1 MSSRVDGRN
10 TLCNAFSWYTVIRS
24 EKQYLENN
32 LRLTQALFTLY
43 RMSFAPVRKP
53 YQKGPLFIHKDGDFG
68 AICLTERNCAS
79 PVSKVESHIS
89 DRCSSYTGYL
99 FVSYSSYYE
108 HSLNLKR

>member
-10 TLCNAFSWYTVIRS
+10 KLCNAFSWNTVIFS

-53 YQKGPLFIHKDGDFG
+53 YQKGLLFIHKDADFC
-68 AICLTERNCAS
+68 AISVTERNCAM
-79 PVSKVESHIS
+79 PISKVESHIS
-89 DRCSSYTGYL
+89 DRCSYCTGYF

>member
-1 MSSRVDGRN
+1 MSSRVNGIN
-10 TLCNAFSWYTVIRS
+10 QLCNAFSWNTVIFS

-53 YQKGPLFIHKDGDFG
+53 YQKGLLFIHKDGDFC
-68 AICLTERNCAS
+68 AISVTERNCAAT
-79 PVSKVESHIS
+79 VTKVESHIS
-89 DRCSSYTGYL
+89 DRCSYYTGYL